1 MKYLV
6 QTAYAAALIGLSS
19 QVYAAVNGINYD
31 PVHNPA
37 WEPARVNDNLT
48 KMREILQADFKQIQA
63 MGFTAIKTYYSR
75 YCSNVPRCI
84 DVAEEADKVGLKV
97 MLGVFEF
104 RPGHNQGCDTLAQCE
119 SFTKPQ
125 VDGAINQANKYT
137 GTVRGIVV
145 GNEDMFDDN
154 GPNNKPRFT
163 PDRVTQGRIVADI
176 TTIKGQVSIPV
187 TTAQRQND
195 WCGGTQPG
203 CDPTRTDSLN
213 QSDPKGVLKTV
224 TTIGVNIFPYWG
236 GQPETIMPPPPPN
249 GPCHTDSGKP
259 TKSVACQTQATA
271 LAVLNAVQK
280 PIGEKIISTVNS
292 VVVTEEGWP
301 DCANSPPQP
310 ATSLTAEID
319 YFGEWNTLWSTPQN
333 QSYDSYYFMA
343 YDLAPSCTGDGS
355 KNDDADKHFGLCS
368 KSGATKDPRL
378 KQCS

>member
-6 QTAYAAALIGLSS
+6 QTACAAALIGLSS
-19 QVYAAVNGINYD
+19 NVYAAVNGINYD

-37 WEPARVNDNLT
+37 WEPARKNDRLNE
-48 KMREILQADFKQIQA
+48 MRQIIQNDLKQIKG
-63 MGFTAIKTYYSR
+63 MGFTAIKTYYSK
-75 YCSNVPRCI
+75 YCTDVPRCI
-84 DVAEEADKVGLKV
+84 DIAEEANNVGLKV

-104 RPGHNQGCDTLAQCE
+104 RPKNGCGDIATCK
-119 SFTKPQ
+119 SWTKTQ
-125 VDGAINQANKYT
+125 VDAAINQANKYT

-145 GNEDMFDDN
+145 GNEDMFHDR
-154 GPNNKPRFT
+154 GPANKPRFT

-213 QSDPKGVLKTV
+213 QSDPEGVLKTV

-236 GQPETIMPPPPPN
+236 GQPEKIMPPPPPN
-249 GPCHTDSGKP
+249 GPCHSESGGN

-271 LAVLNAVQK
+271 LAVLNAVK
-280 PIGEKIISTVNS
+280 NPIGNMPSAVTS
-292 VVVTEEGWP
+292 VIVTEEGWP
-301 DCANSPPQP
+301 DCAKSSGDFPQP
-310 ATSLTAEID
+310 TTSIGAEID
-319 YFGEWNTLWSTPQN
+319 YFSEWNTLWSTPQS

-343 YDLAPSCTGDGS
+343 YDLSSTCPS
-355 KNDDADKHFGLCS
+355 DADLRFGLCS
-368 KSGATKDPRL
+368 RSGATKDPKL
-378 KQCS
+378 KQCG